1 VGLRLDTEVP
11 KPTKADAVHT
21 IVKAGLG
28 AIPYVGSAAAETFA
42 AIIVPPLTRRRD
54 EWIKSIADGLNELQA
69 KVDGF
74 KIENLA
80 NNETFI
86 TTVMYASQVAIRNH
100 QKEKLG
106 ALRNAVIN
114 SALGINIDEDNQQMF
129 LEYVD
134 SLTPS
139 HLKVLSF
146 LDDPRNYGQRN
157 GVRFGNYM
165 GGAVS
170 TILEEAIPEL
180 RDKRAF
186 YDQLF
191 TDLSNRGLTSTDRN
205 SMHAMMTESGMFDRR
220 TTDTGRVFLKFIT
233 SPI

>member
-1 VGLRLDTEVP
+1 LDTEVP
-11 KPTKADAVHT
+11 KPTKGDVAHT
-21 IVKAGLG
+21 IAKAGLSS
-28 AIPYVGSAAAETFA
+28 IPIVGGAAAETFA
-42 AIIVPPLTRRRD
+42 AIIVPPLTRRKD
-54 EWIKSIADGLNELQA
+54 EWVKSIADGLKELEA

-80 NNETFI
+80 NNESFI

-100 QKEKLG
+100 QKEKLD
-106 ALRNAVIN
+106 ALRNAIIN
-114 SALGINIDEDNQQMF
+114 SALGVDIDQDTQQMF
-129 LEYVD
+129 LEYID

-139 HLKVLSF
+139 HLKVLGF
-146 LDDPRNYGQRN
+146 LDDPRGYGQRN
-157 GVRFGNYM
+157 GVHFGNYM

-180 RDKRAF
+180 RDKRSF

-191 TDLSNRGLTSTDRN
+191 TDLFNRGLTGTDKN
-205 SMHAMMTESGMFDRR
+205 DMNATGTESGMFSRR
-220 TTDTGRVFLKFIT
+220 TTDTGRAFLKFIT